1 MVRKLVVNF
10 IDDLDG
16 ESEAAE
22 TISFG
27 LDGVSYELDLSAPN
41 ANDLRVA
48 LSRWTTHARRVGH
61 SPRSR
66 STRSKPADTRQ
77 NSVIRQWARD
87 NGYDVQNRG
96 RILSEIVT
104 AYHTHHEQ
112 F

>member
-1 MVRKLVVNF
+1 MVRKVVVNF
-10 IDDLDG
+10 VDDLDG

-48 LSRWTTHARRVGH
+48 LSRWTTCARKVGH
-61 SPRSR
+61 SPRR
-66 STRSKPADTRQ
+66 KSTKSKPADTRQ
-77 NSVIRQWARD
+77 NAVIRQWARE

-96 RILSEIVT
+96 RILSEIIT
-104 AYHTHHEQ
+104 AYYTQHEQ
-112 F
+112 I

>member
-1 MVRKLVVNF
+1 MVVNF

-16 ESEAAE
+16 ETEAAE

-48 LSRWTTHARRVGH
+48 LSRWTAFARKVGH
-61 SPRSR
+61 SPRGKSAK
-66 STRSKPADTRQ
+66 SKLVDPRQ
-77 NSVIRQWARD
+77 NAIIRQWARD

-112 F
+112 L